1 MFKSS
6 LILLSILKKYLVTT
20 MAKTK
25 YSQSFGRASR
35 NAKTLER
42 GEYLSR
48 AREFAK
54 RGKELPQAKLLDVE
68 VESIRSAAKQREKL
82 RAYIRDNLSNLAL
95 AKEYGVHVR
104 TIEKILQY
112 DTWSHVI

>member
-1 MFKSS
+1 
-6 LILLSILKKYLVTT
+6 

-68 VESIRSAAKQREKL
+68 VERIRSAAKQREKL
-82 RAYIRDNLSNLAL
+82 RAYIRENLSNLAL